1 MNPYIVASL
10 VGLLCILY
18 TFLGGFEGVVW
29 SDFIQGVILLGGA
42 LVIIILG
49 IMNIKGGFGTVFAD
63 AIEHKKLISADNWKL
78 NTA

>member
-10 VGLLCILY
+10 VGLLCISY

-42 LVIIILG
+42 LVIIILRCY
-49 IMNIKGGFGTVFAD
+49 
-63 AIEHKKLISADNWKL
+63 EH
-78 NTA
+78 